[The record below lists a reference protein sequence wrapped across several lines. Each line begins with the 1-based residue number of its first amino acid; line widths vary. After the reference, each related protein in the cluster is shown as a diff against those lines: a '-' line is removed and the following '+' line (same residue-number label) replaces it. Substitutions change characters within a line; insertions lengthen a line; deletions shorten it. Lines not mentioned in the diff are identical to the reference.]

1 MGTTIARVLETEAM
15 DTAQEATAY
24 DCMDHKAVN
33 QQFVA
38 DLIAVRPVAGD
49 VLDLGTG
56 TAQIPVTLCSAV
68 EDCRVLAVDLAVSM
82 LDIAR
87 YNIEVA
93 GLIERIMLDHI
104 DGKDLPYEDHS
115 FDVVMS
121 NSIVHH
127 VPEPMAVLREAI
139 RVTRPGGLLFFR
151 DLVRPADEVEL
162 NQLVECYSGD
172 DDEFQRAMFHDSL
185 RASLT
190 VNEVRE
196 MLSALGQDP
205 ESVKATSDRHWTW
218 AAVLPKVQ

>member
-1 MGTTIARVLETEAM
+1 MGATIARVLETEAM
-15 DTAQEATAY
+15 DTAEEATAY
-24 DCMDHKAVN
+24 DSMDHRAVN

-38 DLIAVRPVAGD
+38 DLIAAGHVAGD
-49 VLDLGTG
+49 ILDLGTG
-56 TAQIPVTLCSAV
+56 TAQIPVTLCREV

-104 DGKDLPYEDHS
+104 DGKDLPYENHN

-127 VPEPMAVLREAI
+127 VPEPMVVLSEAI

-151 DLVRPADEVEL
+151 DLVRPADETEL
-162 NQLVECYSGD
+162 NDLVERYSGG
-172 DDEFQRAMFHDSL
+172 DDEIQQAMFRDSL

-205 ESVKATSDRHWTW
+205 EAVRATSDRHWSW
-218 AAVLPKVQ
+218 AAVLPKDQ